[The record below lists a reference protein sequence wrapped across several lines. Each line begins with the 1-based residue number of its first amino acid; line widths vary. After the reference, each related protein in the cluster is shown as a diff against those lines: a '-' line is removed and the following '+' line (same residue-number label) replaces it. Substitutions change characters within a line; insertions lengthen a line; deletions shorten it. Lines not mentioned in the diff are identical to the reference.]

1 MKAGKIIYT
10 INDSLS
16 LMQYGGDFLKKYAEL
31 IEFLKEEFLGG
42 HDRLINGDNNSCN
55 RYKNEIERF
64 FDIRIM
70 NMELGSYKFVKM
82 YSILEKGTAKKWD
95 VIVGTV
101 AILFGSNMQKYRE
114 QLLEEHSIQG
124 IVTLK
129 NCFFKR
135 AAIPAAIII
144 LNRVENKTWLTS
156 ATDTNDLIALI
167 SDIKSYKRK
176 VYYTDKLDSMN
187 LMPEFYND
195 ELKKINSELDKY
207 ETKTLKEIAA
217 ISVGKSVS
225 RDDFGDEGIPYLRAR
240 NLHQGKI
247 VNIDTY
253 VKKEEAGKYAKQLL
267 QDGDLLLSKNFGEH
281 RIVQVGIDDIP
292 AIASNGLFI
301 IRAYDVPE
309 SYLYQ
314 YFSSDTG
321 KKILDKQLESIEK
334 GSTIISINLKDLKEL
349 RVPLFDEQTMISLSH
364 VDKLEIPELVSIT
377 KKLTSH
383 MGDINRGMRGAELE
397 RKIYEDFINVG
408 WNQDDVV
415 VDSKEYTINLGE
427 RMNWRADIALTNN
440 GQLLAVVE
448 VKTDFSKTPMEW
460 LEKMFAIVKSGQVPF
475 LILTTGYYYEIHSI
489 NNDIVKKTLTV
500 PTKEE
505 LLVLLDGKEEK

>member
-1 MKAGKIIYT
+1 MH
-10 INDSLS
+10 
-16 LMQYGGDFLKKYAEL
+16 YGGDILKKYVDL
-31 IEFLKEEFLGG
+31 IELLKEEFLGG
-42 HDRLINGDNNSCN
+42 HERLINGDNYGYEQ
-55 RYKNEIERF
+55 YKNEVEQF
-64 FDIRIM
+64 FDIRITKM
-70 NMELGSYKFVKM
+70 DLGSYNFVKM
-82 YSILEKGTAKKWD
+82 YSISEKGTTRKWD
-95 VIVGTV
+95 VIVGKV
-101 AILFGSNMQKYRE
+101 SMLFGINMQKYRE
-114 QLLEEHSIQG
+114 KLLEEHSIQG

-135 AAIPAAIII
+135 TAIPAAIII
-144 LNRVENKTWLTS
+144 LNCAEKRTWLTS

-176 VYYTDKLDSMN
+176 VYYTDKLVAAN

-207 ETKTLKEIAA
+207 ETKTLKEIAD
-217 ISVGKSVS
+217 ISIGKSVS
-225 RDDFGDEGIPYLRAR
+225 RDDFGNEGIPYLRAR

-247 VNIDTY
+247 INVDIY
-253 VKKEEAGKYAKQLL
+253 VKEEEAGKYAKQLL
-267 QDGDLLLSKNFGEH
+267 QEGDLLLSKNFGEH
-281 RIVQVGIDDIP
+281 RVVQVGLDDIP
-292 AIASNGLFI
+292 AIASNGLFM
-301 IRAYDVPE
+301 IRAYGVPE

-334 GSTIISINLKDLKEL
+334 GSTIISINLRDLKEL
-349 RVPLFDEQTMISLSH
+349 RVPIFDDQTMISLSQF
-364 VDKLEIPELVSIT
+364 DKLEVLELVSIT
-377 KKLTSH
+377 KKLTPH
-383 MGDINRGMRGAELE
+383 MGDMNSAMKGAELE

-408 WNQDDVV
+408 WNQGDVV
-415 VDSKEYTINLGE
+415 VDSKGYPISLGE
-427 RMNWRADIALTNN
+427 RIKWRADIALTNN

-460 LEKMFAIVKSGQVPF
+460 LQKMFAIVKSGQVPF

-500 PTKEE
+500 PTKED
-505 LLVLLDGKEEK
+505 LLVLLNGKEEK